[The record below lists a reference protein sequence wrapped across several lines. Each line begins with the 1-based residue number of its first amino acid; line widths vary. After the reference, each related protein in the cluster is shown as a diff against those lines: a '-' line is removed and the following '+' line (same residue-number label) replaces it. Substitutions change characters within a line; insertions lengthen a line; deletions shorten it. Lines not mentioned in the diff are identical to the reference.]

1 MFVRASECTV
11 SISQQVRD
19 TKKWGFFILHVSRIN
34 VFLEIHIDFQ
44 KCTKHHIFIP
54 FQNNPYVSFWLQKV
68 NISLENKITLGSL
81 YMCTL
86 AYTNMNFFI
95 WHWLPLGAFW
105 GQLFWK
111 QISHAPSENSYFM
124 RVSLDFFS
132 LCSRW
137 AAWSPPPTKARSL
150 LPPHARS
157 LCIVRSYCYLC
168 MREADWLSRTA
179 KSSWLLHRQVLFLRE
194 IHFNPL
200 ERSYVDLW

>member
-19 TKKWGFFILHVSRIN
+19 TKKWGFFILHVSRIK

-54 FQNNPYVSFWLQKV
+54 FLNNPYVSFWLQKV
-68 NISLENKITLGSL
+68 NITLENKITSGSL

-105 GQLFWK
+105 GQLFWRR
-111 QISHAPSENSYFM
+111 ISHAPSENSYFM
-124 RVSLDFFS
+124 RVSLDFFFPVQQMSCVVTPTHESQVSSAPTCKKS
-132 LCSRW
+132 LHSQILLLSLH
-137 AAWSPPPTKARSL
+137 AWGRLTL
-150 LPPHARS
+150 QD
-157 LCIVRSYCYLC
+157 C
-168 MREADWLSRTA
+168 
-179 KSSWLLHRQVLFLRE
+179 
-194 IHFNPL
+194 
-200 ERSYVDLW
+200 